1 MSRSLRHGALAATAT
16 ALSIFSLSACAA
28 GNNAET
34 LKIRPDNPAT
44 TVGDIKAQNVNVI
57 TQPGAGADGPAV
69 VAATL
74 FNAGTERE
82 VLEAITL
89 PGSDVEV
96 KLQAAGGKG
105 PIVVPAGGQVII
117 GGKGN
122 AAAVIENS
130 GEAARNGDV
139 QQVVFKLSRTGDVA
153 LGASVFPAEG
163 FFKDFGPSPKAE
175 APAPKPSP
183 TPSGSAT
190 GDAETPGTAEGATGG
205 TPADGAAA
213 EGATGQGETGTQGQ
227 TGTQGDAATQGAG
240 DGASVPAAD

>member
-16 ALSIFSLSACAA
+16 ALSIFALSACGA

-44 TVGDIKAQNVNVI
+44 SVGDIKVQNVNVI

-74 FNAGTERE
+74 FNDGTERE

-96 KLQAAGGKG
+96 KLQAADGKG
-105 PIVVPAGGQVII
+105 PIVVPAGGRVII

-130 GEAARNGDV
+130 GEAARDGDV
-139 QQVVFKLSRTGDVA
+139 QQVVFKLSRTGDVG

-163 FFKDFGPSPKAE
+163 YFKDFGPSPRAE
-175 APAPKPSP
+175 APSQEPSP
-183 TPSGSAT
+183 SPSGSAS
-190 GDAETPGTAEGATGG
+190 GEAENPGAGEGGTPG
-205 TPADGAAA
+205 TPADGTDA
-213 EGATGQGETGTQGQ
+213 EGAAGQGGTD
-227 TGTQGDAATQGAG
+227 TQSTGDA
-240 DGASVPAAD
+240 ASVPAAH

>member
-16 ALSIFSLSACAA
+16 LFSIVSLSACAA

-34 LKIRPDNPAT
+34 LKVRPDNPAT
-44 TVGDIKAQNVNVI
+44 TVGNIKVQNANVI
-57 TQPGAGADGPAV
+57 TLPEGGADGPAV

-74 FNAGTERE
+74 FNDGTERE

-89 PGSDVEV
+89 PGSNVEV

-105 PIVVPAGGQVII
+105 PIVVPAGGRVII

-122 AAAVIENS
+122 AAAVIGNS

-139 QQVVFKLSRTGDVA
+139 QQVVFKLSLTGDVG

-163 FFKDFGPSPKAE
+163 FFKDFGPSPQAE
-175 APAPKPSP
+175 APAPKPTP

-190 GDAETPGTAEGATGG
+190 GDAENPGAAEGETPG

-213 EGATGQGETGTQGQ
+213 EGAQGETGA
-227 TGTQGDAATQGAG
+227 GDA
-240 DGASVPAAD
+240 ASVPAAN

>member
-1 MSRSLRHGALAATAT
+1 MPADPIVQGVAAAVSRSLRHGALAATAT
-16 ALSIFSLSACAA
+16 VLSIVSLSACAA

-34 LKIRPDNPAT
+34 LKVRPDNPAT
-44 TVGDIKAQNVNVI
+44 TVGDIKIQNVNVL
-57 TQPGAGADGPAV
+57 TQPGSGTDGPAV

-74 FNAGTERE
+74 FNEGTERE
-82 VLEAITL
+82 VLEAVTL

-96 KLQAAGGKG
+96 KLQAAEGTG
-105 PIVVPAGGQVII
+105 PIVVPAGGQVTI

-139 QQVVFKLSRTGDVA
+139 QQVVFKLSRTGDVG

-175 APAPKPSP
+175 APSPKPSP
-183 TPSGSAT
+183 TAS
-190 GDAETPGTAEGATGG
+190 GDASGEGETPGAATGETSG
-205 TPADGAAA
+205 TPADGAGT
-213 EGATGQGETGTQGQ
+213 EGAQGGTGTPDA
-227 TGTQGDAATQGAG
+227 GDA
-240 DGASVPAAD
+240 ASVPAAH

>member
-44 TVGDIKAQNVNVI
+44 SVGNIKVQNVNVI
-57 TQPGAGADGPAV
+57 TQPGAGSDGPAV

-74 FNAGTERE
+74 FNDGTERE

-89 PGSDVEV
+89 PGSNVEV

-139 QQVVFKLSRTGDVA
+139 QQVVFKLSRTGDVG

-163 FFKDFGPSPKAE
+163 FFKDFGPSPQAE
-175 APAPKPSP
+175 PPAP
-183 TPSGSAT
+183 
-190 GDAETPGTAEGATGG
+190 
-205 TPADGAAA
+205 
-213 EGATGQGETGTQGQ
+213 
-227 TGTQGDAATQGAG
+227 
-240 DGASVPAAD
+240 

>member
-16 ALSIFSLSACAA
+16 AFSIVSLSACAA

-34 LKIRPDNPAT
+34 LKIRPDNAAT
-44 TVGDIKAQNVNVI
+44 SVGSIKVQNVNVI
-57 TQPGAGADGPAV
+57 TQPQGGEDGPAAV
-69 VAATL
+69 VATL
-74 FNAGTERE
+74 FNEGSERE
-82 VLEAITL
+82 VLEAVTL
-89 PGSDVEV
+89 PGSNAEV

-122 AAAVIENS
+122 AAAVIENG
-130 GEAARNGDV
+130 GEAARDGDV

-175 APAPKPSP
+175 APARQPSPKPSSSA
-183 TPSGSAT
+183 SGEAA
-190 GDAETPGTAEGATGG
+190 GEAETPAPGTEGA
-205 TPADGAAA
+205 
-213 EGATGQGETGTQGQ
+213 QGEAGA
-227 TGTQGDAATQGAG
+227 QGDAAAQGTG
-240 DGASVPAAD
+240 DAAVPAAH

>member
-16 ALSIFSLSACAA
+16 VLSIVSLSACAA

-34 LKIRPDNPAT
+34 LKVRPDNPAT
-44 TVGDIKAQNVNVI
+44 TVGDIKIQNVNVI
-57 TQPGAGADGPAV
+57 TQPDGGADGPAV

-74 FNAGTERE
+74 FNDGTERE
-82 VLEAITL
+82 VLEAVTL

-96 KLQAAGGKG
+96 KLQAAEGEG

-139 QQVVFKLSRTGDVA
+139 QQVVFKLSRTGDVG

-183 TPSGSAT
+183 TPSGNAS
-190 GDAETPGTAEGATGG
+190 GEGETPGATTGETSGAPANGSGTEGA
-205 TPADGAAA
+205 
-213 EGATGQGETGTQGQ
+213 
-227 TGTQGDAATQGAG
+227 QGDAAAQGAG
-240 DGASVPAAD
+240 DAASVPAAD

>member
-16 ALSIFSLSACAA
+16 VFSIVSLSACAA

-44 TVGDIKAQNVNVI
+44 TVGDIKIQNVNVL
-57 TQPGAGADGPAV
+57 TQPEGGADGPAV

-74 FNAGTERE
+74 FNDGTERE
-82 VLEAITL
+82 VLEAVTL
-89 PGSDVEV
+89 PGSSVEV
-96 KLQAAGGKG
+96 KLRAAKGNG

-139 QQVVFKLSRTGDVA
+139 QQVVFKLSKTGDVG

-183 TPSGSAT
+183 TPSDSAT
-190 GDAETPGTAEGATGG
+190 GDASGDAETPGAPANGASTEGA
-205 TPADGAAA
+205 
-213 EGATGQGETGTQGQ
+213 QGETGTQG
-227 TGTQGDAATQGAG
+227 TGDAA
-240 DGASVPAAD
+240 SVPPAN

>member
-16 ALSIFSLSACAA
+16 VFSIVSLSACAA

-34 LKIRPDNPAT
+34 LKVRPDNPAT
-44 TVGDIKAQNVNVI
+44 SVGDIKIQNVNVL
-57 TQPGAGADGPAV
+57 TQPEGGADGPAV

-74 FNAGTERE
+74 FNEGTERE
-82 VLEAITL
+82 VLESVTL

-96 KLQAAGGKG
+96 KLRAAKGDG
-105 PIVVPAGGQVII
+105 PIVVPAGGQVTI

-130 GEAARNGDV
+130 GEAARGGDV
-139 QQVVFKLSRTGDVA
+139 QQVVFKLSRTGDVG

-183 TPSGSAT
+183 TPSGSAS
-190 GDAETPGTAEGATGG
+190 GDADTSGAEGETSG
-205 TPADGAAA
+205 TPENGAST
-213 EGATGQGETGTQGQ
+213 EGAQGETGTQGE
-227 TGTQGDAATQGAG
+227 TGAQGTGDA
-240 DGASVPAAD
+240 ASVPAAD

>member
-44 TVGDIKAQNVNVI
+44 SVGNIKVQNVNVI
-57 TQPGAGADGPAV
+57 TQPGAGTDGPAV

-74 FNAGTERE
+74 FNDGTERE

-89 PGSDVEV
+89 PGSNVEV

-139 QQVVFKLSRTGDVA
+139 QQVVFKLSRTGDVG

-163 FFKDFGPSPKAE
+163 FFKDFGPSPQAE

-183 TPSGSAT
+183 TPSGEAT
-190 GDAETPGTAEGATGG
+190 GNGETPAATEGATGG
-205 TPADGAAA
+205 AAA
-213 EGATGQGETGTQGQ
+213 EGEPGAQGEAAAQGTG
-227 TGTQGDAATQGAG
+227 D
-240 DGASVPAAD
+240 DVPAAH

>member
-16 ALSIFSLSACAA
+16 VFSIVSLSACAA

-44 TVGDIKAQNVNVI
+44 SVGDIKIQNVNVL
-57 TQPGAGADGPAV
+57 TQPEGGADGPAV

-74 FNAGTERE
+74 FNDGTERE
-82 VLEAITL
+82 VLEAVTL
-89 PGSDVEV
+89 PGTDVEV

-105 PIVVPAGGQVII
+105 PIVVPAGGQVTI

-122 AAAVIENS
+122 AAAVIESS

-139 QQVVFKLSRTGDVA
+139 QQVVFKLSKTGDVG

-190 GDAETPGTAEGATGG
+190 GDASGDGETPGATEGETPGAPENGAGTEGA
-205 TPADGAAA
+205 
-213 EGATGQGETGTQGQ
+213 QGETGTQG
-227 TGTQGDAATQGAG
+227 TGDAA
-240 DGASVPAAD
+240 SVPPAN

>member
-44 TVGDIKAQNVNVI
+44 TVGNIKVQNVNVI
-57 TQPGAGADGPAV
+57 TQPDAGADGPAV

-74 FNAGTERE
+74 FNDGTERE

-89 PGSDVEV
+89 PGSDVQV

-139 QQVVFKLSRTGDVA
+139 QQVVFKLSRTGDVG

-183 TPSGSAT
+183 TPSG
-190 GDAETPGTAEGATGG
+190 DAETPGTAEGTTGG
-205 TPADGAAA
+205 TPADGATA
-213 EGATGQGETGTQGQ
+213 EGATGQGETGTQGA
-227 TGTQGDAATQGAG
+227 TGTQGDAAAQGAG

>member
-89 PGSDVEV
+89 PGSNVEV

-163 FFKDFGPSPKAE
+163 FFKDFGPSPQAE
-175 APAPKPSP
+175 APAPKPTP

-205 TPADGAAA
+205 TPADA
-213 EGATGQGETGTQGQ
+213 EGATGQSE

-240 DGASVPAAD
+240 DAASVPAAD

>member
-44 TVGDIKAQNVNVI
+44 SVGNIKVQNVNVI
-57 TQPGAGADGPAV
+57 TQPGAGTDGPAV

-74 FNAGTERE
+74 FNDGTERE

-139 QQVVFKLSRTGDVA
+139 QQVVFKLSRTGDVG

-163 FFKDFGPSPKAE
+163 FFKDFGPSPQAE
-175 APAPKPSP
+175 PPAPKPSP
-183 TPSGSAT
+183 TPSGEAT
-190 GDAETPGTAEGATGG
+190 GNGETPAAT
-205 TPADGAAA
+205 
-213 EGATGQGETGTQGQ
+213 EGATGQGETGA
-227 TGTQGDAATQGAG
+227 QGDAAAQGAG
-240 DGASVPAAD
+240 DAASVPAAN

>member
-16 ALSIFSLSACAA
+16 VFSIVSLSACAA

-44 TVGDIKAQNVNVI
+44 TVGDIKIQNVNVL
-57 TQPGAGADGPAV
+57 TQPEGGADGPAV

-74 FNAGTERE
+74 FNEGTERE
-82 VLEAITL
+82 VLEAVTL
-89 PGSDVEV
+89 PGTDVEV
-96 KLQAAGGKG
+96 KLRSAKG
-105 PIVVPAGGQVII
+105 DGPVVVPAGGQVTI

-122 AAAVIENS
+122 AAATIENS

-139 QQVVFKLSRTGDVA
+139 QQVVFKLSRTGDVG

-175 APAPKPSP
+175 APAQKPSP
-183 TPSGSAT
+183 TPSGEAS
-190 GDAETPGTAEGATGG
+190 GDAETPGASEGETSG
-205 TPADGAAA
+205 TPANGAST
-213 EGATGQGETGTQGQ
+213 EGAQGETGTQG
-227 TGTQGDAATQGAG
+227 TGDAA
-240 DGASVPAAD
+240 SVPPAN

>member
-16 ALSIFSLSACAA
+16 VFSIVSLSACAA

-44 TVGDIKAQNVNVI
+44 SVGSIKVQNVNVI
-57 TQPGAGADGPAV
+57 TQPDGGADGPAV

-74 FNAGTERE
+74 FNDGTERE

-89 PGSDVEV
+89 PGSNVEV
-96 KLQAAGGKG
+96 KLQAAKGKG

-139 QQVVFKLSRTGDVA
+139 QQVVFKLSRTGDVG

-183 TPSGSAT
+183 TPSGEAT
-190 GDAETPGTAEGATGG
+190 GNGETPAATEGATGG
-205 TPADGAAA
+205 TPADGAAT
-213 EGATGQGETGTQGQ
+213 EGAQGGTGTQGEAAAQ
-227 TGTQGDAATQGAG
+227 GTGD
-240 DGASVPAAD
+240 VPAAN

>member
-1 MSRSLRHGALAATAT
+1 MSRSLRHGALAAAAT
-16 ALSIFSLSACAA
+16 AISIVSLSACAA

-44 TVGDIKAQNVNVI
+44 TVGDIKIQNVNVL
-57 TQPGAGADGPAV
+57 TQPEGGADGPAV

-74 FNAGTERE
+74 FNEGTERE
-82 VLEAITL
+82 VLESVTL
-89 PGSDVEV
+89 PGSNVEV
-96 KLQAAGGKG
+96 KLQAAKGNG
-105 PIVVPAGGQVII
+105 PIVVPAGGQVTI

-139 QQVVFKLSRTGDVA
+139 QQVVFKLSRTGDVG

-175 APAPKPSP
+175 APAPKPTS
-183 TPSGSAT
+183 TPSADAS
-190 GDAETPGTAEGATGG
+190 GDAAGEGETPGTPESGAGTEGA
-205 TPADGAAA
+205 
-213 EGATGQGETGTQGQ
+213 QGETGT
-227 TGTQGDAATQGAG
+227 GDS
-240 DGASVPAAD
+240 ASVPAAD

>member
-16 ALSIFSLSACAA
+16 VLSIVSLSACAA

-34 LKIRPDNPAT
+34 LKVRPDNPAT
-44 TVGDIKAQNVNVI
+44 AVGDIKIQNVNVL
-57 TQPGAGADGPAV
+57 TQPEGGADASAV

-74 FNAGTERE
+74 FNGGTERE
-82 VLEAITL
+82 VLEAVTL

-96 KLQAAGGKG
+96 KLQAAEGKG

-139 QQVVFKLSRTGDVA
+139 QQVVFKLSRTGDVG

-175 APAPKPSP
+175 APAPKPSDD
-183 TPSGSAT
+183 TSGNE
-190 GDAETPGTAEGATGG
+190 ETPGATEGETSG
-205 TPADGAAA
+205 TPANGVGT
-213 EGATGQGETGTQGQ
+213 EGAQGETGTQGDA
-227 TGTQGDAATQGAG
+227 GDA
-240 DGASVPAAD
+240 ASVPAAN

>member
-1 MSRSLRHGALAATAT
+1 MSRSLRHGALAAAAT
-16 ALSIFSLSACAA
+16 AISIVSLSACAA

-44 TVGDIKAQNVNVI
+44 TVGDIKIQNVNVL
-57 TQPGAGADGPAV
+57 TQPEGGADGPAV

-74 FNAGTERE
+74 FNEGTERE
-82 VLEAITL
+82 VLESVTL
-89 PGSDVEV
+89 PGSNVEV
-96 KLQAAGGKG
+96 KLQAAKGNG
-105 PIVVPAGGQVII
+105 PIVVPAGGQVTI

-139 QQVVFKLSRTGDVA
+139 QQVVFKLSRTGDVG

-175 APAPKPSP
+175 APAPKPTP
-183 TPSGSAT
+183 TPSADAS
-190 GDAETPGTAEGATGG
+190 GDAAGEGETPGTPESGAGTEGA
-205 TPADGAAA
+205 
-213 EGATGQGETGTQGQ
+213 QGETGRVARPGCP
-227 TGTQGDAATQGAG
+227 GADLPG
-240 DGASVPAAD
+240 

>member
-16 ALSIFSLSACAA
+16 VFSIVSLSACAA

-44 TVGDIKAQNVNVI
+44 SVGDIKIQNVNVL
-57 TQPGAGADGPAV
+57 TQPEGGADGPAV

-74 FNAGTERE
+74 FNDGTERE
-82 VLEAITL
+82 VLEAVTL
-89 PGSDVEV
+89 PGSGVEV
-96 KLQAAGGKG
+96 RLRAAEGNG

-139 QQVVFKLSRTGDVA
+139 QQVVFKLSKTGDVG

-190 GDAETPGTAEGATGG
+190 GDASGDGETPGAPANGASTEGA
-205 TPADGAAA
+205 
-213 EGATGQGETGTQGQ
+213 QGETGTQG
-227 TGTQGDAATQGAG
+227 TGDAS
-240 DGASVPAAD
+240 SVPPAN

>member
-16 ALSIFSLSACAA
+16 VFSIVTLSACAA

-44 TVGDIKAQNVNVI
+44 TVGDIKIQNVNVL
-57 TQPGAGADGPAV
+57 TQPEGGSDGPAV

-82 VLEAITL
+82 VLESVTL

-96 KLQAAGGKG
+96 KLQAAKGNG
-105 PIVVPAGGQVII
+105 PIVVPAGGQVTI

-139 QQVVFKLSRTGDVA
+139 QQVVFKLSRTGDVG

-183 TPSGSAT
+183 TPSGSASGDAS
-190 GDAETPGTAEGATGG
+190 GDAETPGTPENGASTEGA
-205 TPADGAAA
+205 
-213 EGATGQGETGTQGQ
+213 QGETGT
-227 TGTQGDAATQGAG
+227 GDA
-240 DGASVPAAD
+240 ASVPAAD

>member
-16 ALSIFSLSACAA
+16 VFSIVTLSACAA

-44 TVGDIKAQNVNVI
+44 SVGDIKIQNVNVL
-57 TQPGAGADGPAV
+57 TQPEGGTDGPAV

-74 FNAGTERE
+74 FNDGTERE
-82 VLEAITL
+82 VLEAVTL
-89 PGSDVEV
+89 PGSGVEV
-96 KLQAAGGKG
+96 KLRAAKGNG

-139 QQVVFKLSRTGDVA
+139 QQVVFKLSRTGDVG

-183 TPSGSAT
+183 KPSGSAT
-190 GDAETPGTAEGATGG
+190 GDASGNEETPGATEGGTSGAPENGASTEGA
-205 TPADGAAA
+205 
-213 EGATGQGETGTQGQ
+213 QGETGTQG
-227 TGTQGDAATQGAG
+227 TGDAS
-240 DGASVPAAD
+240 SVPPAN

>member
-44 TVGDIKAQNVNVI
+44 SVGNIKVQNANVI
-57 TQPGAGADGPAV
+57 TQPGAGTDGPAV
-69 VAATL
+69 IAATL
-74 FNAGTERE
+74 FNDGTERE

-89 PGSDVEV
+89 PGSNVEV
-96 KLQAAGGKG
+96 KLRAAGGKG

-139 QQVVFKLSRTGDVA
+139 QQVVFKLSRTGDVG
-153 LGASVFPAEG
+153 LGASVYPAEG
-163 FFKDFGPSPKAE
+163 FFKDFGPSPQAE
-175 APAPKPSP
+175 PPAPS
-183 TPSGSAT
+183 PSGSAT
-190 GDAETPGTAEGATGG
+190 GDAENPGTAEGATGG
-205 TPADGAAA
+205 TPADGATA
-213 EGATGQGETGTQGQ
+213 EGATGQGETGA
-227 TGTQGDAATQGAG
+227 QGDAATQGTG
-240 DGASVPAAD
+240 DAAPVPAAH